1 MAELHAPSPRLR
13 LSPGLSPSVYL
24 RRPLRTLPF
33 PLGEPDC
40 RLFSHARVA
49 LRFALAAQ
57 HLGDGAEII
66 APAYHCGI
74 EIEVIHCA
82 GVRLRFYDAT
92 PDLVPD
98 ESELDGLVT
107 ASTKALLLIH
117 YFGFPQDSAR
127 WRRWCDQRG
136 ILLIEDCAQSWLTTQ
151 GGVPSGQLADIAI
164 FSLYKSLPIPDGA
177 ALTFAAGLHISP
189 LRRSVGLVP
198 TAKRHIAW
206 LMARHR
212 ALDDLMDRFT
222 HRSSALDVGRDTSI
236 SLATGFLLPRTA
248 GREVIEARRRN
259 YLALLAAFHEH
270 VPVPF
275 RALPDGA
282 VPLVFPLE
290 SAQGAVLAGH
300 LQADGVE
307 ARTYWERPHPLLD
320 TPRFGGAARWRQR
333 LVAVPVHQ
341 ELKPGDVQRL
351 ANAVRRA
358 LQRSSDGR
366 TPQP

>member
-33 PLGEPDC
+33 PLGRANC
-40 RLFSHARVA
+40 RLFSQARVA

-74 EIEVIHCA
+74 EIEAIQRA

-92 PDLVPD
+92 PDLAPD
-98 ESELDGLVT
+98 ESEVDALLT

-151 GGVPSGQLADIAI
+151 DGVPSGELADIAI

-177 ALTFAAGLHISP
+177 ALTFAAGLHIGE
-189 LRRSVGLVP
+189 LRRTVGLVP
-198 TAKRHIAW
+198 TVKRHIAW

-212 ALDDLMDRFT
+212 TVDDLMHPFT
-222 HRSSALDVGRDTSI
+222 HRRSALDVGLDTSI

-248 GREVIEARRRN
+248 GREVIDARRRN

-270 VPVPF
+270 VPMPF

-290 SAQGAVLAGH
+290 GAQGAVLAH
-300 LQADGVE
+300 QLQAHGVE

-320 TPRFGGAARWRQR
+320 TTLFEGAARWRQR

-341 ELKPGDVQRL
+341 ELTRGDVQRL
-351 ANAVRRA
+351 VRAVHQA
-358 LQRSSDGR
+358 LQRSPGR
-366 TPQP
+366 RTTPP